1 MRKQNSELTKA
12 MLLEWGID
20 SIEWSEEAN
29 TWLIDRFWY
38 KNKSKNKRHVAI
50 KIGKSICKHK
60 YTKNKEYPTVTF
72 SYKNQGKCI
81 PLARVIYV
89 WFVEDIEEG
98 MVIDHIDNNPF
109 NNKVE
114 NLQKLTPE
122 ANLKKRF
129 EDNPNAL
136 HNQCRT
142 ELYQLARKL
151 YQGGI
156 PFKEAKK
163 LVFELK
169 ERGEI

>member
-1 MRKQNSELTKA
+1 MRKQNKALTKE
-12 MLLEWGID
+12 MLLEWGIN
-20 SIEWSEEAN
+20 SINWSEELD
-29 TWLIDRFWY
+29 TWIIDRLWY
-38 KNKSKNKRHVAI
+38 KNKSKDKRHINI
-50 KIGKSICKHK
+50 KICKAVCKHK
-60 YTKNKEYPTVTF
+60 YTKDKSYPIVTF
-72 SYKNQGKCI
+72 SYINEVKCI
-81 PLARVIYV
+81 PLARLIYA
-89 WFVEDIEEG
+89 WFVNDIEDG
-98 MVIDHIDNNPF
+98 MVIDHIDNDPF
-109 NNKVE
+109 NNRVE

-122 ANLKKRF
+122 ENLKKRF

-151 YQGGI
+151 HQGGI